1 MTRPLIVLG
10 LVLLFIGGGC
20 AHTRNHCPPL
30 QCTSC
35 GKTCQ
40 PEVKETES
48 IHDCYSEECKDVC
61 IPAIR
66 FPWQDCCE
74 PLKCGKVRSV
84 KVLKKYEYKCPDC
97 EVKWNVVDHG
107 CCSACGA
114 AGCGGGCSGG
124 QPVAP
129 AVQPQPP
136 EPTQAK
142 EEKATEQAAA
152 AVPPLP
158 TPLPIAL
165 EGPQPVQISG
175 TARQTR

>member
-1 MTRPLIVLG
+1 MRQYLLLLG
-10 LVLLFIGGGC
+10 ILLLTIGSGC
-20 AHTRNHCPPL
+20 AHTRHACPPL
-30 QCTSC
+30 HCSSC

-48 IHDCYSEECKDVC
+48 THDCYSEACKDIC

-66 FPWQDCCE
+66 FPWQDCCA

-97 EVKWNVVDHG
+97 EVKWNVVDSD
-107 CCSACGA
+107 CCSD
-114 AGCGGGCSGG
+114 CGGAGGCTAGG
-124 QPVAP
+124 SASPSDT
-129 AVQPQPP
+129 QPQPA
-136 EPTQAK
+136 EPTPAQ
-142 EEKATEQAAA
+142 EEKATEQAVAP
-152 AVPPLP
+152 VPPLP

-175 TARQTR
+175 TERQIR

>member
-1 MTRPLIVLG
+1 MRQYLLLLG
-10 LVLLFIGGGC
+10 ILLLTIGSGC
-20 AHTRNHCPPL
+20 AHTRHACPPL
-30 QCTSC
+30 HCSSC

-48 IHDCYSEECKDVC
+48 THDCYSEACKDIC

-66 FPWQDCCE
+66 FPWQDCCA

-97 EVKWNVVDHG
+97 EVKWNVVD
-107 CCSACGA
+107 SDCGRA
-114 AGCGGGCSGG
+114 GGCTAGG
-124 QPVAP
+124 SASPSDT
-129 AVQPQPP
+129 QPQPA
-136 EPTQAK
+136 EPTPAK
-142 EEKATEQAAA
+142 EEKAAEQAVAP
-152 AVPPLP
+152 VPPLP

-175 TARQTR
+175 TERQIR